1 MEQTNSPSNSPLPKP
16 DDHAGWMRIFPE
28 ALRIWGPRFK
38 KYYQNEILFKT
49 EELRDRKAC
58 RIIDIKTN
66 RYPWRDD
73 LILEAAERDI
83 VRIQK
88 ELRHAQWKLDEIKE
102 LLNPTVGELQ
112 NKTSITDSMIERARQ
127 YPLDR
132 LLEVNRA
139 GFARCIWHTDTHPS
153 MFCKKNFAHCFSCSK
168 SGDTIKVLMDRDGLT
183 FREAV
188 MRLQ

>member
-1 MEQTNSPSNSPLPKP
+1 M
-16 DDHAGWMRIFPE
+16 
-28 ALRIWGPRFK
+28 K
-38 KYYQNEILFKT
+38 KYYANEVMFKE

-58 RIIDIKTN
+58 RLIDIKTN

-88 ELRHAQWKLDEIKE
+88 ELRAAQWQLDEIKE
-102 LLNPTVGELQ
+102 MLNPTVGELQ
-112 NKTSITDSMIERARQ
+112 ESTRITDSMIARARE
-127 YPLDR
+127 YPLEN
-132 LLEVNRA
+132 LLQINRA

-153 MFCKKNFAHCFSCSK
+153 MFCKKNFVHCFSCNK
-168 SGDTIKVLMDRDGLT
+168 SGSTIDIIMHRDGLS

-188 MRLQ
+188 LRLQ

>member
-1 MEQTNSPSNSPLPKP
+1 MEHTNPPLPKP
-16 DDHAGWMRIFPE
+16 TDHAGWMRIFPE
-28 ALRIWGPRFK
+28 ALRIWGPRVK

-66 RYPWRDD
+66 KYPWRDE

-132 LLEVNRA
+132 LIDINRA

-153 MFCKKNFAHCFSCSK
+153 MFCKKNFAHCFSCNK